1 MPAEIAPRP
10 APTLSTSPSPS
21 HKLSPS
27 QRSAAAAAGDFLT
40 NTLGAASCELTP
52 RLIQSPVTNLLSPP
66 SRTHTASH
74 KPQEF
79 QVLWSSRCCCPG
91 WENGFMSFRIFP
103 SCLSD
108 PRLGTDQRAGGCTVQ
123 AAEVSLN
130 VIKKYVTVQSPVCC
144 RAPSPPLSPNT
155 SQHSNWFPFN
165 AQLTNIS
172 PGPGTGWLRAQPST
186 VRCSAVF
193 KVFKPVVLDQ
203 NVPLL

>member
-1 MPAEIAPRP
+1 MPAEIAPRRP
-10 APTLSTSPSPS
+10 APTLSPSPSPS

-108 PRLGTDQRAGGCTVQ
+108 PRLGTEQRAGGCTVQ

-130 VIKKYVTVQSPVCC
+130 VIKKYVTVQSAAELHLHHCLPTP
-144 RAPSPPLSPNT
+144 ANTQTGFHSMPSLPISHQAQAQAGSGPSPAQSG
-155 SQHSNWFPFN
+155 
-165 AQLTNIS
+165 AQLCLKSLN
-172 PGPGTGWLRAQPST
+172 R
-186 VRCSAVF
+186 
-193 KVFKPVVLDQ
+193 
-203 NVPLL
+203 